1 MKNKIIFFIL
11 ILSCNF
17 QLIAQTKVREI
28 ESELIS
34 GENIK
39 PFIDS
44 LNHKILNDT
53 VKFDLKDLI
62 HLDGYTKNL
71 KPYSMLI
78 IVNSKRSYSYRLDII
93 ESNLVKEFADEI
105 LNYQNIESIRYIKK
119 IDAPLLYGPMAKEG
133 CIFITLKPKVKLNYK
148 VGGLKYRKGKKRKG
162 GDNFLQRKEGEI
174 MIRT

>member
-1 MKNKIIFFIL
+1 M
-11 ILSCNF
+11 
-17 QLIAQTKVREI
+17 REI

-53 VKFDLKDLI
+53 VKFDRKDLI
-62 HLDGYTKNL
+62 HVNGYTKNR

-93 ESNLVKEFADEI
+93 ESNFDSLTKLA
-105 LNYQNIESIRYIKK
+105 NYIKSRVS
-119 IDAPLLYGPMAKEG
+119 E
-133 CIFITLKPKVKLNYK
+133 
-148 VGGLKYRKGKKRKG
+148 
-162 GDNFLQRKEGEI
+162 
-174 MIRT
+174 